1 MYLFFRLFIF
11 YLFIYFPF
19 IYSFIYLFK
28 LEEVWNCPHA
38 HLRRKT
44 SRRGLHQ
51 IIGKIQNF
59 CSYFDKKLCKSLL
72 FTRKMAAT
80 ALNRNKI
87 EMEKRVPDGENTAT
101 FLEVTC
107 LPRIFRWVYTKILSK
122 QDFRKISCKCGK
134 QQTIYEMEI

>member
-1 MYLFFRLFIF
+1 
-11 YLFIYFPF
+11 
-19 IYSFIYLFK
+19 
-28 LEEVWNCPHA
+28 
-38 HLRRKT
+38 
-44 SRRGLHQ
+44 
-51 IIGKIQNF
+51 
-59 CSYFDKKLCKSLL
+59 
-72 FTRKMAAT
+72 MAAT

-101 FLEVTC
+101 FLKVTC